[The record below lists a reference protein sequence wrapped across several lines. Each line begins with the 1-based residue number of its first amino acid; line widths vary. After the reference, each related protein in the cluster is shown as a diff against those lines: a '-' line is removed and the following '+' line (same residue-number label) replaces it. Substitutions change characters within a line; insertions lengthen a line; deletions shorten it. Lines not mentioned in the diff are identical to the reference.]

1 MVSNRT
7 ETYGLPT
14 VSIEKREGSHY
25 ASVAIQ
31 LDFRLFAST
40 HHISVEVSPAPG
52 ATRNGTYVVCL
63 DCGKEFAYNWD
74 EMRVGVTLPNK
85 TARLAPV
92 ADGTFDGLPRHVS

>member
-1 MVSNRT
+1 MLQSLFNSIFGCSHQRT
-7 ETYGLPT
+7 TFPLTPARGQVT
-14 VSIEKREGSHY
+14 
-25 ASVAIQ
+25 
-31 LDFRLFAST
+31 
-40 HHISVEVSPAPG
+40 PAPV
-52 ATRNGTYVVCL
+52 ANRNGTYVVCL